1 MASLTLHDD
10 RFFDPNPAI
19 RRIAQVLY
27 EAVCDLP
34 LVCPHGHV
42 PPALLAE
49 NEPFPEP
56 TSLLFTPDHYIFR
69 MLYSQGLRLEDLGIP
84 TRDGTPV
91 EDDPRAIWQAFG
103 EHYYLFRGTPTR
115 AWLDYELYHVFD
127 IRQRLSRETAMDIY
141 DQILGKL
148 QQPAFRPRALFD
160 QFDIEVL
167 TTTDAAS
174 DSLEHHQTIRAADWD
189 GRVVPCFRPD
199 ATFKIAQSGWRNEI
213 NRLADASGATIDSYD
228 AFIQALEDRREYF
241 KEMGATST
249 DHGVEHPRTHRLS
262 DGTAE
267 RIFQRALAGEATE
280 DDQAQFEAHMLME
293 MARMSVEDGL
303 VMQIHPGSYRN
314 HNATLYERFGPDVG
328 ADIPLR
334 TEYTRNLRPLLNAYG
349 TDPDF
354 TLVVF
359 TLDESTYGRELAP
372 LAGHYPAMRIG
383 PPWWFFDSIEGMKRY
398 RRRITETAGFYNTA
412 GFNDDT
418 RAFLSIPARHDLARR
433 LDANYVATL
442 VARHQ
447 MGLDEAHEV
456 MKALTVGLV
465 RDTYNTEYA
474 RSCRDSTT

>member
-1 MASLTLHDD
+1 MARLTLHDD
-10 RFFDPNPAI
+10 RFFDPNPAV
-19 RRIAQVLY
+19 RRVARMLY
-27 EAVCDLP
+27 EEVRDLP
-34 LVCPHGHV
+34 IVGPHGHV

-56 TSLLFTPDHYIFR
+56 TALLFTPDHYIFR

-84 TRDGTPV
+84 TVDGTPV
-91 EDDPRAIWQAFG
+91 EDDPRTIWQTFG

-127 IRQRLSRETAMDIY
+127 VRQRLSGETAMAIY
-141 DQILGKL
+141 DQIQEKL
-148 QQPAFRPRALFD
+148 EQPSFRPRALYD
-160 QFDIEVL
+160 QFNVEVL
-167 TTTDAAS
+167 TTTDAAT
-174 DSLEHHQTIRAADWD
+174 DALEHHRAIRASDWD

-199 ATFKIAQSGWRNEI
+199 ALFQIADPDWHGELD
-213 NRLADASGATIDSYD
+213 RLADAADTSIGSYD
-228 AFIQALEDRREYF
+228 AFIRALENRRAFF

-249 DHGVEHPRTHRLS
+249 DHGVYSPRTERLS

-267 RIFQRALAGEATE
+267 RLFQRALAGDATA
-280 DDQAQFEAHMLME
+280 DDQARFTAHMLME
-293 MARMSVEDGL
+293 MARMSVDDGL
-303 VMQIHPGSYRN
+303 VMQIHPGSYRD
-314 HNATLYERFGPDVG
+314 HNEALYGRFGADVG
-328 ADIPLR
+328 GDIPVR
-334 TEYTRNLRPLLNAYG
+334 TEYTENLRPLLNRYG

-359 TLDESTYGRELAP
+359 TLDETTYGRELAP
-372 LAGHYPAMRIG
+372 LAGHYPALRIG

-398 RRRITETAGFYNTA
+398 RRQITETAGVYNTA

-447 MGLDEAHEV
+447 IEMDEAHEI
-456 MKALTVGLV
+456 MEALTVGLV
-465 RDTYNTEYA
+465 RDTYNLGAPSEN
-474 RSCRDSTT
+474 

>member
-1 MASLTLHDD
+1 MAELTLPDD
-10 RFFDPNPAI
+10 RFFDANPTI
-19 RRIAQVLY
+19 RGIARMLY
-27 EAVCDLP
+27 ENVRDLP

-42 PPALLAE
+42 PPDLLAE

-56 TSLLFTPDHYIFR
+56 TSLILTPDHYIFR

-91 EDDPRAIWQAFG
+91 EDDPRTIWQTFG

-127 IRQRLSRETAMDIY
+127 IRKRLSGETAMDIY
-141 DQILGKL
+141 DQILEKL
-148 QQPAFRPRALFD
+148 RQPAFRPRALFD
-160 QFDIEVL
+160 QFNIDVL

-174 DSLEHHQTIRAADWD
+174 DSLEPHQAVRNARWS

-199 ATFKIAQSGWRNEI
+199 ATFKIATDGWQEEI
-213 NRLADASGATIDSYD
+213 NRLSDAAERTIDSY
-228 AFIQALEDRREYF
+228 ASFIRALEDRREYF
-241 KEMGATST
+241 KKMGATST
-249 DHGVEHPRTHRLS
+249 DHGVTTPHTHRLS
-262 DGTAE
+262 DAE
-267 RIFQRALAGEATE
+267 ADRIFRRALTGDATE
-280 DDQAQFEAHMLME
+280 EDQTRFEAHMLME
-293 MARMSVEDGL
+293 MARMSVDDGL

-314 HNATLYERFGPDVG
+314 HNQALFERFGSDVG

-334 TEYTRNLRPLLNAYG
+334 TEYTRNLRELLNAYG
-349 TDPDF
+349 TDPNF

-372 LAGHYPAMRIG
+372 LAGHYPALRIG
-383 PPWWFFDSIEGMKRY
+383 PPWWFFDSIEGMRRY
-398 RRRITETAGFYNTA
+398 RRQITETAGFYNTA

-418 RAFLSIPARHDLARR
+418 RAFLSIPARHDLSRR

-447 MGLDEAHEV
+447 IDMDEAHEI
-456 MKALTVGLV
+456 MEALTVGLV
-465 RDTYNTEYA
+465 RDTYNLDTPVHA
-474 RSCRDSTT
+474 